1 MVEAQHFLYVRDV
14 LYGWT
19 AEKTDMSLLLLEMKE
34 SSISCVSSGKLA
46 SLAVLLTYTVV
57 GFLFCFTLKAD
68 RQWLLDMTWQTIWP
82 LSANIVWVFW
92 GKKCLVYLSVFF
104 WI

>member
-1 MVEAQHFLYVRDV
+1 
-14 LYGWT
+14 
-19 AEKTDMSLLLLEMKE
+19 MSLLLFEMKE

-68 RQWLLDMTWQTIWP
+68 RQWLLDMTWQTI
-82 LSANIVWVFW
+82 
-92 GKKCLVYLSVFF
+92 
-104 WI
+104 

>member
-1 MVEAQHFLYVRDV
+1 MVEAQHFLYIRDI

-19 AEKTDMSLLLLEMKE
+19 AEKTDMSLLLFEMKE

-57 GFLFCFTLKAD
+57 GFFVLFYFKS
-68 RQWLLDMTWQTIWP
+68 R
-82 LSANIVWVFW
+82 
-92 GKKCLVYLSVFF
+92 
-104 WI
+104 